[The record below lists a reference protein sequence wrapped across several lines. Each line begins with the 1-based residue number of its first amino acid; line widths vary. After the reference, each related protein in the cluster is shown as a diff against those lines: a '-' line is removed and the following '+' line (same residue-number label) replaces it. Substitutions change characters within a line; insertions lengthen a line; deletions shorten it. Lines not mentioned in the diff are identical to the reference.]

1 LTFGGGGV
9 DGPTMPAQLLFACW
23 PWGVLYSPYVGE
35 LGMKPKVGK
44 ESMPKPPTHTLIWSA
59 QSETYALVTPDHPPQ
74 EIVPGHQEPWVAWLT
89 THSSFSFQG
98 QSGHLSV
105 LKESRPRGAGYWYAY
120 HTKESQT
127 RKRYLGRT
135 AMLTLARLEEVAQ
148 VLGSEPEPAPLAQ
161 ARTSSSSEQKGVL
174 LSTKL
179 SPPRLPGSLVER
191 SRLLDE
197 LDAVRSH
204 HLTLVSA
211 SAGSGKTTL
220 LSAWVAASSA
230 RWGVRGRTGGLEPPV
245 AWLSLDALDNEPIR
259 FWASVIAALRTGLP
273 TLGED
278 ALAMLHSPQSPPLS
292 TILTALLQ
300 ELVQVDREVI
310 LILDD
315 FHVISDQT
323 IQESMLF
330 LLDHLPATLH
340 LVLATRTDPELPLS
354 RLRVRGQLLEIRSSD
369 LHFTREE
376 AASFLTEG
384 MGLPLSEEDVAAL
397 QHRTEGWIAGLQL
410 AALSL
415 RKRQDL
421 AAWVSDFA
429 GSHRFVLDYVQQDI
443 LARLPL
449 PLQDFLLQTS
459 ILTRMHA
466 TLCQAVMAQSSR
478 EVCQQMLEEVERAN
492 LFVVPLDEQ
501 RQWYRFHDLFR
512 EALHARLHTAHPDLV
527 PLLHIRAARFYE
539 TGGELREAIAH
550 ALAAPDYP
558 YAASLMEQAAPAFWL
573 SGEARAIHTW
583 VLALPDT
590 VLRAHTR
597 LALNAALRFLDSV
610 SVGTETLHASMAAQ
624 VERTITRMQE
634 ILRRKASLLLS
645 EAEVALIERRLRLLR
660 ALLEVRG
667 LFKRGDYEGLRQLA
681 QETEALPPDEEVSWN
696 MIALSFTF
704 SLTLTM
710 GGEVAD
716 LRERL
721 LAIKQQA
728 MQAGDQLT
736 TIRVMRWLARA
747 YEQAGQLHQVHREA
761 LSALALVEQSG
772 GYTSMAGYLHYY
784 LFNVFYSWNRLEEA
798 SDSLRRLIH
807 LGQDWQQVDL
817 LILGEVCSAR
827 LALARGDLSTAQVA
841 LQKLE
846 ALVEQEGFAEHA
858 PRVVQTR
865 VRLWLASRNL
875 AQASEWATRTTLSPE
890 AWDPLRKWEALLLV
904 RVFLAQQQYTQAVQM
919 LDRFREHLDRPA
931 DSEPTIEW
939 MALHVVAL
947 HLAGKNEQAARGAA
961 RLLALT
967 ESEGCIRVYLEAGE
981 PMKQVL
987 KTWLSAP
994 LQDDPTASEVS
1005 VSRPYVSRLLTA
1017 FEQEER
1023 RPSQGRNASPVT
1035 THKALP
1041 QLPQSAVPGALIEP
1055 LSPQEL
1061 KVLHLLVAGQTY
1073 AGMAEA
1079 LVVSINTI
1087 KTQVSSIYRKLG
1099 VSRRAEAIV
1108 ATQRLHL
1115 L

>member
-1 LTFGGGGV
+1 MNLSICIVAPILAYLDKLDLTFGGGGV
-9 DGPTMPAQLLFACW
+9 DGPTTPAQLLFACST
-23 PWGVLYSPYVGE
+23 WGVLYSPYVGE

-148 VLGSEPEPAPLAQ
+148 DLGSAPEPAPLAQ
-161 ARTSSSSEQKGVL
+161 AQSSSSEQKGVL

-191 SRLLDE
+191 FRLLDE

-204 HLTLVSA
+204 LLTLVSA

-220 LSAWVAASSA
+220 LSAWAAASSA
-230 RWGVRGRTGGLEPPV
+230 RRGVRGRAGGLEPPV

-259 FWASVIAALRTGLP
+259 FWASVIAALRAALP

-278 ALAMLHSPQSPPLS
+278 ALAMLHSSQSPPLS

-315 FHVISDQT
+315 YHVISDQT

-466 TLCQAVMAQSSR
+466 TLCQAVTAQSSR

-512 EALHARLHTAHPDLV
+512 EALHARLHTARPDLV
-527 PLLHIRAARFYE
+527 PLLHIRASRFYE
-539 TGGELREAIAH
+539 AAGELREAIAH
-550 ALAAPDYP
+550 ALVAPDYP
-558 YAASLMEQAAPAFWL
+558 LAASLMEQAAPALWL
-573 SGEARAIHTW
+573 SGEARTVHSW
-583 VLALPDT
+583 VFSLPRP
-590 VLRAHTR
+590 VLRAHIR
-597 LALNAALRFLDSV
+597 LALGAALRFVNSV
-610 SVGTETLHASMAAQ
+610 NLGNETLYASMAAQ
-624 VERTITRMQE
+624 VERTFTRLEE
-634 ILRRKASLLLS
+634 ILRSKRELALS
-645 EAEVALIERRLRLLR
+645 DAEVALIERRLRLLR
-660 ALLEVRG
+660 ALIEARAILQC
-667 LFKRGDYEGLRQLA
+667 GDTERLRQLA
-681 QETEALPPDEEVSWN
+681 QETGALPQDEEVGWN
-696 MIALSFTF
+696 IIPLFLTFRLIAVLQGEGS
-704 SLTLTM
+704 SLIS
-710 GGEVAD
+710 
-716 LRERL
+716 RL
-721 LAIKQQA
+721 LAAKQPVA
-728 MQAGDQLT
+728 EAGDFLA
-736 TIRVMRWLARA
+736 TIRVMSWLALA
-747 YEQAGQLHQVHREA
+747 YTQSAQLHQAKREC
-761 LSALALVEQSG
+761 LEGLRLAEQIG
-772 GYTSMAGYLHYY
+772 GRTFQAGYLYY
-784 LFNVFYSWNRLEEA
+784 QLFEVSYAWNRLEEA
-798 SDSLRRLIH
+798 AGWLKKLTRLA
-807 LGQDWQQVDL
+807 QDWQQVEL
-817 LILGEVCSAR
+817 LVRGEICSGR
-827 LALARGDLSTAQVA
+827 LALARGDLETAQQA
-841 LQKLE
+841 LQQLE
-846 ALVEQEGFAEHA
+846 ALLEQEGFAYHA
-858 PRVVQTR
+858 PWVSMLRVQW
-865 VRLWLASRNL
+865 WLAQGNL
-875 AQASEWATRTTLSPE
+875 AEASEWAAQAMDSLDT
-890 AWDPLRKWEALLLV
+890 WDPLRKMEMLMLV
-904 RVFLAQQQYTQAVQM
+904 RVSLAQQNAAQAIQM
-919 LDRFREHLDRPA
+919 LERWSQYLDQSG
-931 DSEPTIEW
+931 DSET
-939 MALHVVAL
+939 ALQFLALQVAAL
-947 HLAGKNEQAARGAA
+947 QQAGKREQAAAVAA
-961 RLLALT
+961 RLLTLT
-967 ESEGCIRVYLEAGE
+967 EPEGYIRVYLDAGPPMKHVLKALLVALQDGE
-981 PMKQVL
+981 PG
-987 KTWLSAP
+987 AP
-994 LQDDPTASEVS
+994 AVS
-1005 VSRPYVSRLLTA
+1005 ISRPSVLRLLAA
-1017 FEQEER
+1017 FEQEEGR
-1023 RPSQGRNASPVT
+1023 STQGRDAPPATTQQALSPS
-1035 THKALP
+1035 P
-1041 QLPQSAVPGALIEP
+1041 QHGVQPGLIEP
-1055 LSPQEL
+1055 LSRQE
-1061 KVLHLLVAGQTY
+1061 Q
-1073 AGMAEA
+1073 
-1079 LVVSINTI
+1079 
-1087 KTQVSSIYRKLG
+1087 
-1099 VSRRAEAIV
+1099 RA
-1108 ATQRLHL
+1108 
-1115 L
+1115 